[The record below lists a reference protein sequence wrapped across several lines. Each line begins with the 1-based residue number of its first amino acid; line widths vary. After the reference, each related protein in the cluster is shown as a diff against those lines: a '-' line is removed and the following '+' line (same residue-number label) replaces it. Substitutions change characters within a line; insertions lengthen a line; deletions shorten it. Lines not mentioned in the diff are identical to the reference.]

1 MLHFK
6 KFISVSGE
14 FKGWAEQAYLGNLT
28 GKLRFTWAACRQL
41 WIARLL
47 AESVCCQ
54 MCPLS
59 QTYAPTCAVSG
70 LFTCHAKEPSYN
82 IQRAELKPSDKT
94 FLTQWKLFTAATVRT
109 FHNVFFFFF
118 FKIFL
123 CSTVTSFPVR
133 PKEGSLVKQGNWMR
147 AYLWRLKT
155 LLYRQIPPEMDPTT
169 VAKSKSNVLNGL
181 KTSKSTK

>member
-59 QTYAPTCAVSG
+59 QICAPTCAVSG

-94 FLTQWKLFTAATVRT
+94 FLTQWKLFTAATVHT

-118 FKIFL
+118 FLNLSVLHCHVLPCLTKGREPRQAGELNESIFV
-123 CSTVTSFPVR
+123 TVENPS
-133 PKEGSLVKQGNWMR
+133 
-147 AYLWRLKT
+147 
-155 LLYRQIPPEMDPTT
+155 I
-169 VAKSKSNVLNGL
+169 
-181 KTSKSTK
+181 

>member
-59 QTYAPTCAVSG
+59 QICAPTCAVSG

-94 FLTQWKLFTAATVRT
+94 FLTQW
-109 FHNVFFFFF
+109 N
-118 FKIFL
+118 
-123 CSTVTSFPVR
+123 PVR

>member
-59 QTYAPTCAVSG
+59 QICAPTCAVSG

-109 FHNVFFFFF
+109 FHNVFFLFFN
-118 FKIFL
+118 L
-123 CSTVTSFPVR
+123 SVLHCHVLPCSTKGREPRQVWELNESIFVTV
-133 PKEGSLVKQGNWMR
+133 V
-147 AYLWRLKT
+147 
-155 LLYRQIPPEMDPTT
+155 
-169 VAKSKSNVLNGL
+169 SNILNGL
-181 KTSKSTK
+181 QTSKSTK

>member
-59 QTYAPTCAVSG
+59 QICAPTCAVSG

-118 FKIFL
+118 FK
-123 CSTVTSFPVR
+123 SFCAPLSR
-133 PKEGSLVKQGNWMR
+133 PSLFDQRKGASSSRRTEWEHICDGWKPFYIGK
-147 AYLWRLKT
+147 YLQKWT
-155 LLYRQIPPEMDPTT
+155 QPQ
-169 VAKSKSNVLNGL
+169 
-181 KTSKSTK
+181 